1 MVSEVL
7 ASLSD
12 TLADNW
18 TLGVV
23 FPIMFSRLV
32 DHLGFGWAVRTMA
45 FVCLVLLI
53 ISIFTLKSRFP
64 PHSRKR
70 NRPHP
75 LDPIRAMKDNAPYR
89 WLVIALFFGFW
100 G

>member
-1 MVSEVL
+1 
-7 ASLSD
+7 
-12 TLADNW
+12 
-18 TLGVV
+18 
-23 FPIMFSRLV
+23 MFSRLV
-32 DHLGFGWAVRTMA
+32 DKLGFGWTVRTIA
-45 FVCLVLLI
+45 FVSLVLLT

-64 PHSRKR
+64 PHSQKG

-75 LDPIRAMKDNAPYR
+75 LDPVRALKDNAPYR